1 MENLKVV
8 SNMFDTNI
16 IGSVIIVTML
26 VVCIIGCALVVYDTG
41 RDTIKSVRELIQDR
55 KNKKIKK

>member
-1 MENLKVV
+1 MENLEVV

-26 VVCIIGCALVVYDTG
+26 VVCIVGCSLVVYDTG
-41 RDTIKSVRELIQDR
+41 RDTIKSVRELIQER
-55 KNKKIKK
+55 KTKK